1 MAEPAELKSRTGL
14 AILLWAADP
23 DDPVRLATPFAHA
36 AAAAALE
43 LQVEVYFSARA
54 VLLLKPGVAEA
65 LRASERF
72 DKTIAGWMK
81 DALDHGARFFAC
93 SDALAAQGLALADLI
108 PAGRHHGGAVQYALR
123 AADPA
128 WATLVF

>member
-1 MAEPAELKSRTGL
+1 MSKSGVAL
-14 AILLWAADP
+14 LLWAADP
-23 DDPVRLATPFAHA
+23 AEPARLATPFAHA

-54 VLLLKPGVAEA
+54 VLLLQAGVAQG
-65 LRASERF
+65 LRASDRF
-72 DKTIAGWMK
+72 DKSIADWMQ

-93 SDALAAQGLALADLI
+93 TDALAAQGLTDAELI
-108 PAGRHHGGAVQYALR
+108 PAGRRHGGAVQFMVR

-128 WATLVF
+128 WTTLVF

>member
-1 MAEPAELKSRTGL
+1 MKRTGL

-43 LQVEVYFSARA
+43 VQVEVYFTARA
-54 VLLLKPGVAEA
+54 VLLLKPGVAEN

-72 DKTIAGWMK
+72 DKTIADWMQ
-81 DALDHGARFFAC
+81 DALDHGASFFAC
-93 SDALAAQGLALADLI
+93 SDALAAQGLTPDDLM
-108 PAGRHHGGAVQYALR
+108 PAGRRHGGAVQYASR
-123 AADPA
+123 AAHSA
-128 WATLVF
+128 WTALVF

>member
-1 MAEPAELKSRTGL
+1 VKQKTGL

-23 DDPVRLATPFAHA
+23 DEPERLATPFAHA

-43 LQVEVYFSARA
+43 LQVEVYFSARS
-54 VLLLKPGVAEA
+54 VLLLKPGVAES

-72 DKTIAGWMK
+72 EKTITDWMQ

-93 SDALAAQGLALADLI
+93 SDSLAAQGLAMADLM
-108 PAGRHHGGAVQYALR
+108 PAARHHGGAVQFAMR

>member
-1 MAEPAELKSRTGL
+1 MKRSGL

-54 VLLLKPGVAEA
+54 VLLLKPGVAA
-65 LRASERF
+65 QLRASDRF
-72 DKTIAGWMK
+72 DKTIADWMD
-81 DALDHGARFFAC
+81 DALDHGARFFVC
-93 SDALAAQGLALADLI
+93 SDALAAQGLTQDDLI
-108 PAGRHHGGAVQYALR
+108 PAGRRHGGAVQYASR
-123 AADPA
+123 AAHTA

>member
-1 MAEPAELKSRTGL
+1 MKRTGL
-14 AILLWAADP
+14 ALLLWAADP

-43 LQVEVYFSARA
+43 LRVEVFFTARA
-54 VLLLKPGVAEA
+54 VLLLQPGVAGQ
-65 LRASERF
+65 LRASGRF
-72 DKTIAGWMK
+72 DKTIADWMD
-81 DALDHGARFFAC
+81 DALAHGAHFFAC
-93 SDALAAQGLALADLI
+93 SDALAGQGLALADLI
-108 PAGRHHGGAVQYALR
+108 PAGRQHGGAVQYACR